1 MYKLIFADD
10 EAPVRRNIAKL
21 IPWNKFGFEL
31 IGCCANGHEVL
42 DLVEKDPPDLL
53 ITDINMPF
61 VSGIDVAHELRRD
74 FPTVKVIFL
83 TGYND
88 FNYAQQ
94 AIDLNVL
101 KYVLKPVSA
110 QNLSE
115 CLQEVKRML
124 DAEYQRN
131 YDRTRLEDFYR
142 QNESIMQMV
151 LLSALVT
158 TGISNA
164 EAKKKAELLGLHY
177 LMGDLFQVAVLTE
190 DGIRSEQWT
199 DDSVDLMNFAVYN
212 IAKEILERESVGSAI
227 FNGSGVTAILGKDA
241 ETEIE
246 EWQEKVAYALQEIRE
261 AIEKHM
267 KFTITI
273 GVGNICKEYSSVHVS
288 YDEAISALGY
298 RWAVGTNKVIFI
310 TDVEPQRHTT
320 LVFDKEKEQQLL
332 DCMKTN
338 NPKKLE
344 ITVDNLLLEAAKFM
358 SIESLRAYI
367 STIIFCVVREADNI
381 RLDTKQLL
389 ELGDIRKVL
398 ECDNVEEM
406 RKVLL
411 NVCICMMKCISQN
424 RKNGCSAAVIKAIQ
438 FIHEQLANDALS
450 VDMAAK
456 HLHMSSSYFRAVF
469 KKEVGVTFGNY
480 LTELRMEKAKD
491 LICTT
496 AMKNYEISEA
506 VGYADPHYFS
516 YCFKKHFKIAPN
528 EMRESL
534 Y

>member
-21 IPWNKFGFEL
+21 IPWEKFGFEL

-61 VSGIDVAHELRRD
+61 VSGIDVARELRRD
-74 FPTVKVIFL
+74 FPTVKIIFL

-101 KYVLKPVSA
+101 KYILKPVSA
-110 QNLSE
+110 QSLSE
-115 CLQEVKRML
+115 CLQEVKQML
-124 DAEYQRN
+124 DAEYQQN
-131 YDRTRLEDFYR
+131 YDRSRLEDFYR

-151 LLSALVT
+151 FLYALVT
-158 TGISNA
+158 TGISNT
-164 EAKKKAELLGLHY
+164 EAKKKAELLGLNC
-177 LMGDLFQVAVLTE
+177 LKGDLFQVAVLIE
-190 DGIRSEQWT
+190 DGMRSEQWT

-212 IAKEILERESVGSAI
+212 IAKEILERENIGTAI
-227 FNGSGVTAILGKDA
+227 FNGSAVIAILSKSTATD
-241 ETEIE
+241 TEH
-246 EWQEKVAYALQEIRE
+246 WQEKTVFALQEIRE
-261 AIEKHM
+261 AIEKHL

-273 GVGNICKEYSSVHVS
+273 GVGNTCSEYRSIHVS

-298 RWAVGTNKVIFI
+298 RWAIGTNKVIFI
-310 TDVEPQRHTT
+310 ADIEPQRHST
-320 LVFDKEKEQQLL
+320 LVFDKEKEQLLL
-332 DCMKTN
+332 DCMKIN
-338 NPKKLE
+338 NPQKLE
-344 ITVDNLLLEAAKFM
+344 KAVDNLLLEAGKYM

-367 STIIFCVVREADNI
+367 ITIIFCVIREADNI

-398 ECDNVEEM
+398 ECEQVEEM
-406 RKVLL
+406 RKILL
-411 NVCICMMKCISQN
+411 QVCNCMMKCISQN
-424 RKNGCSAAVIKAIQ
+424 RKNSCSAAVTQAIQ
-438 FIHEQLANDALS
+438 FIHEQLANDTLS
-450 VDMAAK
+450 VDMVAK

-469 KKEVGVTFGNY
+469 KKEVGATFGNY
-480 LTELRMEKAKD
+480 LTEQRMEKAKD

-496 AMKNYEISEA
+496 ALKNYEISEA

-534 Y
+534 N